1 MFSCVIQHIDPVYY
15 PIVLDFRRKI
25 CCGYMA
31 IGVFWNPSRL
41 RVGDF
46 TKIGTVNWYG
56 LTYEELVTLLE
67 KVSYPI

>member
-15 PIVLDFRRKI
+15 PIVLDFCRKI